1 MAAGKTPLKSAMLIL
16 HFNARLW
23 CKVAAALGNYLKTAE
38 SAEFAEK
45 LKLTYSPSRSLRAR
59 R

>member
-1 MAAGKTPLKSAMLIL
+1 MLIL